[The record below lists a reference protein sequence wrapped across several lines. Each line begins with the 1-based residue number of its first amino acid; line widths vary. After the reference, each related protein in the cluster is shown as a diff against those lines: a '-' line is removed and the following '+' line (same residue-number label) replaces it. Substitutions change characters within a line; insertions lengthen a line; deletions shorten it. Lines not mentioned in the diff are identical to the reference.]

1 MTDQTTLPQF
11 LQKGIEHFS
20 LALRLLAITLQH
32 RFGYRDAGANG
43 IYIDAE
49 RAKCVRQRFG
59 QGDAGDIARRGADRG
74 TGRTSRTAAY
84 VNDASPT
91 SLLHVWRGLARA
103 AIVPRNFSSKS
114 LTICSSVI
122 TSMLSGMVP
131 PTRAAQLA

>member
-11 LQKGIEHFS
+11 LQKCIEHFF
-20 LALRLLAITLQH
+20 LALRLLAVKLKLL
-32 RFGYRDAGANG
+32 FGYRGAGVNG

-49 RAKCVRQRFG
+49 WAKCVRQRFG
-59 QGDAGDIARRGADRG
+59 QGHAGDIARWCADRG
-74 TGRTSRTAAY
+74 AGRTSRTAAY

-122 TSMLSGMVP
+122 TSMLS
-131 PTRAAQLA
+131 